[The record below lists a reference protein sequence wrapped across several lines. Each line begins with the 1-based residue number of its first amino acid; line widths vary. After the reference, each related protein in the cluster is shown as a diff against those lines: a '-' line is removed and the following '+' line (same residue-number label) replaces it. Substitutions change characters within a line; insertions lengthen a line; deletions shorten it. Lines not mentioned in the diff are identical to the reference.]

1 MNLEFHR
8 YDLASVLCLQLLQS
22 TGNEIP
28 MAMDSAAGAFQLD
41 PSLENVFVVQHDE
54 QMLANLAQNAA
65 QEFLIL
71 ADPNSALWLNV
82 PRGSFETLNMVAY
95 AQTFP
100 GQMGVDT
107 MALKT
112 EATRASAV
120 VMLDPKSIVE
130 FLMDAVSSMLTS
142 IDRS

>member
-1 MNLEFHR
+1 
-8 YDLASVLCLQLLQS
+8 
-22 TGNEIP
+22 
-28 MAMDSAAGAFQLD
+28 MDSASSAFQLD

-54 QMLANLAQNAA
+54 QMLANLVQNAA
-65 QEFLIL
+65 HEFLIL

-82 PRGSFETLNMVAY
+82 PGGSFETLNMVAY
-95 AQTFP
+95 AQTFS

-107 MALKT
+107 IAMKT

-120 VMLDPKSIVE
+120 VMLEPKSLVE